1 MINKQRR
8 TLLKGLAYS
17 STISLGS
24 LSGLAIAK
32 SNGQTPDIGADLLL
46 SDTHLLPTQNNQTK
60 TLSLFNHSDT
70 SITISSVDQI
80 NLDNQQRF
88 LAIKMD
94 VSEQG
99 SVSLAPGES
108 REFVVAKTYDASP
121 IESRQY
127 HQASNKT
134 LPVTV
139 FDTRAA

>member
-8 TLLKGLAYS
+8 TLLKGLAYG

-32 SNGQTPDIGADLLL
+32 SNGQNPDIGADLLS

-70 SITISSVDQI
+70 SITIGSVDQI

-88 LAIKMD
+88 LAIKMN
-94 VSEQG
+94 VSDQD

-108 REFVVAKTYDASP
+108 REFVVAKTYDANP
-121 IESRQY
+121 LESRQY
-127 HQASNKT
+127 HQASNKV